1 MLAQAEQAA
10 LDAIAVQHPAQAAF
24 VKANPANAEVSF
36 SCLLVS
42 VSSTYQRVRS
52 TALIPVLTH
61 CVFARATPCVLVMCM
76 RLRVHVRCVC
86 MRELSVFSLRRYS
99 VRKSGKIRLLDI
111 RVAQSVLDSRVP

>member
-1 MLAQAEQAA
+1 VESIEMLAQAEQAA

-61 CVFARATPCVLVMCM
+61 CVFARATPLCACNVYAFTCACALCV
-76 RLRVHVRCVC
+76 
-86 MRELSVFSLRRYS
+86 Y
-99 VRKSGKIRLLDI
+99 
-111 RVAQSVLDSRVP
+111 A

>member
-1 MLAQAEQAA
+1 MNVLHVRASG
-10 LDAIAVQHPAQAAF
+10 VG
-24 VKANPANAEVSF
+24 VSHMRT
-36 SCLLVS
+36 S
-42 VSSTYQRVRS
+42 R
-52 TALIPVLTH
+52 
-61 CVFARATPCVLVMCM
+61 M